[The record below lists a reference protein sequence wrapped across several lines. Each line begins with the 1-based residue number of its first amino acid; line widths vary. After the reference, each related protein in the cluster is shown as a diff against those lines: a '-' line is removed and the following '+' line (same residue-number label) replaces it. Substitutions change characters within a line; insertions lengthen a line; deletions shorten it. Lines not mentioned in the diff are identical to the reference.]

1 MLSVASKFVE
11 FFTPVVY
18 LNLLVEI
25 MIGAAPELSGIYEQM
40 FGVLLDLGVP
50 YVWPDVVIFQSDSDR
65 TEITWLQFQGKM
77 VSLWGWVG
85 R

>member
-25 MIGAAPELSGIYEQM
+25 TTAVDLELNGIYEKM
-40 FGVLLDLGVP
+40 FGFILELGVP
-50 YVWPDVVIFQSDSDR
+50 YVWPDVDIF
-65 TEITWLQFQGKM
+65 
-77 VSLWGWVG
+77 
-85 R
+85 